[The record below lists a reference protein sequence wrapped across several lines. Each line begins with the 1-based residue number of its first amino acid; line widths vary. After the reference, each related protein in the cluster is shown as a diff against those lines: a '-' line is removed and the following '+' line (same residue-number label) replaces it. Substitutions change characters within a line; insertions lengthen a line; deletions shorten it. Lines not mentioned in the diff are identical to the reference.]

1 MWNFIGIVTRHDYHD
16 YIDQIWDESEDVSK
30 SCKVSVA
37 IIHFANIVKVSE
49 RLIISYISKSE
60 YINFSTLTISVY
72 LW

>member
-1 MWNFIGIVTRHDYHD
+1 MWNFIGTVTRHDYHV

-60 YINFSTLTISVY
+60 YINFSTLTIRVY

>member
-1 MWNFIGIVTRHDYHD
+1 MWNFIGIVTRHDYV
-16 YIDQIWDESEDVSK
+16 DQIWDESEDVSK